1 MNDGNHRLNELLTG
15 AFDLVVK
22 VEQTTFQGT
31 RYSDLSVAEIHTI
44 EAIGEGGEHTMGE
57 IAARLGVTQAT
68 LNASVGRLCAKG
80 YARRR
85 RTDEDRRLV
94 LVSLTRAGRVVY
106 RLHERFH
113 DKLIA
118 RMTEDFSP
126 EERATLEKALCRI
139 HEFIVEISG
148 AELDREADR

>member
-1 MNDGNHRLNELLTG
+1 MEDDNRRLNELLTS

-31 RYSDLSVAEIHTI
+31 RYSDLTVAEIHAI
-44 EAIGEGGEHTMGE
+44 EAIGQGERTMGE
-57 IAARLGVTQAT
+57 AAARLGVTQAT

-80 YARRR
+80 YAERR
-85 RTDEDRRLV
+85 RTEEDRRLV
-94 LVSLTRAGRVVY
+94 LVSLTRPGKVVY

-118 RMTEDFSP
+118 RMTEGFSGA
-126 EERATLEKALCRI
+126 ERALLEKALCKI
-139 HEFIVEISG
+139 HGFIEEITG
-148 AELDREADR
+148 AELDREAET